1 MDMRIKLAGKVLTI
15 LGDDNPLCA
24 RASAALLACGARRDD
39 GSPAPDILLMS
50 LPLVARDDLDVAA
63 ALVQARQIGAAM
75 AERGGG
81 RILVLLSA
89 LAGLP
94 MRRHPAHSAAMAGAA
109 AGMRTLA
116 MTLGPEVHVNALGLG
131 AIGDP
136 PLSGDAAMPGHS
148 PLARA
153 GTPDEIVGP
162 VLFLCDP
169 MNSYTTGQ
177 LLLVDGGWSTGY
189 GRNF

>member
-1 MDMRIKLAGKVLTI
+1 MRIELAGKVLTV

-39 GSPAPDILLMS
+39 GEPKPDILLLS
-50 LPLVARDDLDVAA
+50 LPLAARDGFDAAA
-63 ALVQARQIGAAM
+63 ALAPAREIGAAM
-75 AERGGG
+75 AERGSG
-81 RILVLLSA
+81 RILILLSA

-94 MRRHPAHSAAMAGAA
+94 MRRHPHYSATMAAAA
-109 AGMRTLA
+109 AGMRSLA
-116 MTLGPEVHVNALGLG
+116 MQLGPEVLVNALGLG
-131 AIGDP
+131 AFGDP
-136 PLSGDAAMPGHS
+136 PLSGDAAMLGHA
-148 PLARA
+148 PLGRT
-153 GTPDEIVGP
+153 GTPDEIAGP